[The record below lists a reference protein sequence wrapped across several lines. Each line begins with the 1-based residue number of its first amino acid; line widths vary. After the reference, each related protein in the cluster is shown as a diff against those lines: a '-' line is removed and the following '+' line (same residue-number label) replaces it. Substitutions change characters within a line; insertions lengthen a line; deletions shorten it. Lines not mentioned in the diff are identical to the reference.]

1 VSEED
6 KKKFKKAWNKGL
18 TYQEIM
24 RKFDISIMTVYN
36 WRKKLGLTKRFRS
49 RETKVE
55 EGKKSEFRVFL
66 DRPQAEMIQKLVE
79 DEETRYR
86 NPSQVIRDMV
96 CDSLGSKKPW
106 EGEKYE

>member
-1 VSEED
+1 MPKIEGE
-6 KKKFKKAWNKGL
+6 KK
-18 TYQEIM
+18 Q
-24 RKFDISIMTVYN
+24 
-36 WRKKLGLTKRFRS
+36 
-49 RETKVE
+49 
-55 EGKKSEFRVFL
+55 EFRVFL
-66 DRPQAEMIQKLVE
+66 DPPEAKIIQKLVR